1 MNAMRFVDT
10 NVLLYSISTVPTE
23 AAKAMLAQS
32 LMTCQD
38 IVISVQVLQE
48 FYVQA
53 TRPNRSNALTH
64 EEALARMRTWRR
76 FPTQEI
82 TIAIVE
88 DALSI
93 KARYQLSYWD
103 AAIIAAAR
111 AMNCQEVLSEDMNHG
126 QEYGGVKVTN
136 PFRN

>member
-10 NVLLYSISTVPTE
+10 NVLLYSISTVPNE
-23 AAKAMLAQS
+23 AAKAMQAQS

-64 EEALARMRTWRR
+64 E
-76 FPTQEI
+76 EI

-136 PFRN
+136 PFKN

>member
-23 AAKAMLAQS
+23 AAKAMQAQS

-53 TRPNRSNALTH
+53 ARFLQQAAFGRLFLLFPGGGRSRR
-64 EEALARMRTWRR
+64 ARCRET
-76 FPTQEI
+76 
-82 TIAIVE
+82 
-88 DALSI
+88 
-93 KARYQLSYWD
+93 
-103 AAIIAAAR
+103 AACLCNSR
-111 AMNCQEVLSEDMNHG
+111 GRQ
-126 QEYGGVKVTN
+126 
-136 PFRN
+136 

>member
-1 MNAMRFVDT
+1 
-10 NVLLYSISTVPTE
+10 
-23 AAKAMLAQS
+23 
-32 LMTCQD
+32 
-38 IVISVQVLQE
+38 
-48 FYVQA
+48 
-53 TRPNRSNALTH
+53 
-64 EEALARMRTWRR
+64 MRTWRR

-82 TIAIVE
+82 DIAIVE